1 MTTENKTAR
10 LDGDDILFMVI
21 GNGSRDNGMS
31 LYHKADANLE
41 KSGDKQS
48 AELLGKVI
56 DHLVKSLALD
66 SKEQSALAYIINGIK
81 ASDHPE
87 NGSARNMI
95 FKAANVLGMHLPSSM
110 FASAGNDRNL
120 RDQIVKLA
128 SEHPELREHLVP
140 ILKEAMSDGVFVVF
154 ARGGSLDCR
163 AYGVPN
169 TGGWKEF
176 VRAGNKVYK
185 DLIQSSQR
193 LIKTLGDEGLSY
205 EFGADL
211 LSQQPFYLA
220 LRLKPSDSS
229 IREVDYAR
237 VTKAVKAAGLK
248 LSKA

>member
-95 FKAANVLGMHLPSSM
+95 FKAANALGMHLPSSM

-140 ILKEAMSDGVFVVF
+140 ILKEAAAKYPSQDEAEFSAELTKFVHQMRPHGQV
-154 ARGGSLDCR
+154 ADK
-163 AYGVPN
+163 AV
-169 TGGWKEF
+169 TDIK
-176 VRAGNKVYK
+176 K
-185 DLIQSSQR
+185 IQSR
-193 LIKTLGDEGLSY
+193 VHDYALGDKSPWALDMKYKVKWDKAKAKMLGL
-205 EFGADL
+205 E
-211 LSQQPFYLA
+211 
-220 LRLKPSDSS
+220 
-229 IREVDYAR
+229 E
-237 VTKAVKAAGLK
+237 
-248 LSKA
+248 